1 MKKTVK
7 ASLLMM
13 AAVLFTAC
21 GNKTESG
28 SAVSNNAPAA
38 EAKTEINVNIRYID
52 EDSITANYNLAK
64 DFREASIRAFSKLES
79 ARNSRAQEIQRFGGQ
94 IEEKMRANGYLS
106 EASYNADVNK
116 LNKMQQDAQNALAS
130 LEQTTQ
136 QELARQ
142 QQQLN
147 DSIVSFIKA
156 YNKDKGYD
164 AILFRSA
171 GVYFNPALDITDEV
185 IEGLNARYNKV
196 SASH

>member
-1 MKKTVK
+1 
-7 ASLLMM
+7 MM

-21 GNKTESG
+21 GNKAESG
-28 SAVSNNAPAA
+28 SSVSNDAPAT
-38 EAKTEINVNIRYID
+38 EAKADAQVNIRYID
-52 EDSITANYNLAK
+52 EDSITLNYNLAK
-64 DFREASIRAFSKLES
+64 DFREASIRAYSKLES
-79 ARNSRAQEIQRFGGQ
+79 ARNSRAQEIQRFGSQ

-116 LNKMQQDAQNALAS
+116 FNKMQQDAQNALAS

-147 DSIVSFIKA
+147 DSIVSFIND
-156 YNKDKGYD
+156 YNKSKGYD
-164 AILFRSA
+164 AILFKSA
-171 GVYFNPALDITDEV
+171 GVYFNPSLDITKDV

-196 SASH
+196 SDSH

>member
-1 MKKTVK
+1 
-7 ASLLMM
+7 MM

-28 SAVSNNAPAA
+28 SSVSNDAPAT
-38 EAKTEINVNIRYID
+38 EAKADAQVNIRYID
-52 EDSITANYNLAK
+52 EDSITLNYNLAK
-64 DFREASIRAFSKLES
+64 DFREASIRAYSKLES
-79 ARNSRAQEIQRFGGQ
+79 ARNSRAQEIQRFGSQ

-147 DSIVSFIKA
+147 DSIVSFIND
-156 YNKDKGYD
+156 YNKSKGYD
-164 AILFRSA
+164 AILFKSA
-171 GVYFNPALDITDEV
+171 GVYFNPSLDITKEV
-185 IEGLNARYNKV
+185 VEGLNARYNKV
-196 SASH
+196 GDAH

>member
-1 MKKTVK
+1 MKKSVK

-21 GNKTESG
+21 GNNVGNGNTA
-28 SAVSNNAPAA
+28 SADAAPA
-38 EAKTEINVNIRYID
+38 EAKAGAQVNIRYID

-79 ARNSRAQEIQRFGGQ
+79 ARNSRAQEIQRFGSQ

-106 EASYNADVNK
+106 EASYNADVAK

-130 LEQTTQ
+130 MEQSTQ

-147 DSIVSFIKA
+147 DSITSFINS
-156 YNKDKGYD
+156 YNKGKGYD
-164 AILFRSA
+164 AILFKSA
-171 GVYFNPALDITDEV
+171 GVYFNPTLDITAEV

-196 SASH
+196 SDNH

>member
-1 MKKTVK
+1 MKKSVK

-21 GNKTESG
+21 GNNAGNGNTV
-28 SAVSNNAPAA
+28 SADAAPA
-38 EAKTEINVNIRYID
+38 EAKAGAQVNIRYID

-64 DFREASIRAFSKLES
+64 DS
-79 ARNSRAQEIQRFGGQ
+79 Q

-106 EASYNADVNK
+106 EASYNADVAK

-130 LEQTTQ
+130 MEQSTQ

-147 DSIVSFIKA
+147 DSITSFINS
-156 YNKDKGYD
+156 YNKGKGYD
-164 AILFRSA
+164 AILFKSA
-171 GVYFNPALDITDEV
+171 GVYFNPTLDITAEV

-196 SASH
+196 SENH

>member
-28 SAVSNNAPAA
+28 SSVSNDAPAT
-38 EAKTEINVNIRYID
+38 EAKADAQVNIRYID
-52 EDSITANYNLAK
+52 EDSITLNYNLAK
-64 DFREASIRAFSKLES
+64 DFREASIRAYSKLES
-79 ARNSRAQEIQRFGGQ
+79 ARNSRAQEIQRFGSQ

-116 LNKMQQDAQNALAS
+116 FNKMQQDAQNVLAS

-147 DSIVSFIKA
+147 DSIVSFIND
-156 YNKDKGYD
+156 YNKNKGYD
-164 AILFRSA
+164 AILFKSA
-171 GVYFNPALDITDEV
+171 GVYFNPSLDITKEV

-196 SASH
+196 SDSH